1 MLQKLLCPAVV
12 AALLLPLAG
21 CNSDD
26 PMYEFT
32 RDFNTINLF
41 TPRNTVE
48 PVFANECV
56 YYCHFVETE
65 TAQASSKVLIYQGQ
79 THSLS
84 IPAVKVENKF
94 YADGDYAKFSSPSGS
109 IDGGQTQVS
118 DFDCVISGLF
128 YPIPSKVPGVAG
140 VTAYTSPFFIAQYN
154 IGSLYSVATFQKDA
168 TYAGT
173 TSTVFDY
180 KGQSQAYETT
190 VGFYRV
196 IVNILTQKA
205 DVVLYNVKF
214 AEQAPQLILV
224 LKDLDLKLERGGYT
238 ITGTD
243 IVPGMPDGNMLTQN
257 ESFPFESFSLKTVS
271 ADLTK
276 IQIEYTVR
284 NKLMEQQI
292 GNGDKVYYK
301 GAFTG
306 RYVFDPDDPF
316 YPEN

>member
-1 MLQKLLCPAVV
+1 MSAI
-12 AALLLPLAG
+12 AALAIPLVG
-21 CNSDD
+21 CNSDS

-32 RDFNTINLF
+32 RDFNTVNLF
-41 TPRNTVE
+41 TPRNTSE

-56 YYCHFVETE
+56 YYCHFVEKE
-65 TAQASSKVLIYQGQ
+65 TAQASSSVLMYQGQ

-118 DFDCVISGLF
+118 NFDCVISGLF

-154 IGSLYSVATFQKDA
+154 IGTMYSVATFQKDA

-180 KGQSQAYETT
+180 QGQSQAYESTL
-190 VGFYRV
+190 GRYRV
-196 IVNILTQKA
+196 IIDPLSKKA

-214 AEQAPQLILV
+214 AEPSPQLILV
-224 LKDLDLKLERGGYT
+224 LKNLDFKLERGGYS
-238 ITGTD
+238 ITGAD
-243 IVPGMPDGNMLTQN
+243 VVPGQPDGNMLTPN
-257 ESFPFESFSLKTVS
+257 ENFPFETFSLKTAS
-271 ADLTK
+271 SDLTK

-284 NKLMEQQI
+284 NKGMETQLN
-292 GNGDKVYYK
+292 NGQKIYYK
-301 GAFTG
+301 GSFTG

-316 YPEN
+316 YPAQ